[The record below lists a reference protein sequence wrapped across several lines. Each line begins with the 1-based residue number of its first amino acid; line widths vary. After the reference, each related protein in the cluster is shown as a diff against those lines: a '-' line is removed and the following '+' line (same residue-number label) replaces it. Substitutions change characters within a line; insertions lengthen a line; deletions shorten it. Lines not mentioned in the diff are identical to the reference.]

1 MGVLVLAY
9 REARTLT
16 AQDIQPFQALATQMA
31 GALNNQRLVA
41 ETQAAAQQLDEVNQ
55 RLTGRAWHEF
65 VRGGRVLRQID
76 TAPGFAPAPGTGQL
90 PTQLA
95 APVTLRNTV
104 IGALRVED
112 ARFDREWTPDEQA
125 LLQAVASDLSLAI
138 ENQRL
143 IEDTEKRA
151 QRERLVAEISS
162 KMFSQNDLE
171 SIVEI
176 AATELGRILQV
187 GRAEVRI
194 GADTLAA
201 VTPQVA
207 TEAGNGHGNGHQAKH
222 APAAY

>member
-1 MGVLVLAY
+1 
-9 REARTLT
+9 
-16 AQDIQPFQALATQMA
+16 MA
-31 GALNNQRLVA
+31 GTLYNQRLVA
-41 ETQAAAQQLDEVNQ
+41 ETRAAVQQLDEVNR
-55 RLTGRAWHEF
+55 RLTGKAWQELA
-65 VRGGRVLRQID
+65 RRSRVLRQID
-76 TAPGFAPAPGTGQL
+76 TAPGFLPTPGTGQL
-90 PTQLA
+90 PSQLA

-112 ARFDREWTPDEQA
+112 ARSAREWTPDEQA
-125 LLQAVASDLSLAI
+125 LLQAVANDLALAI

-143 IEDTEKRA
+143 IEETEMRA

-207 TEAGNGHGNGHQAKH
+207 TEAGNGHGNGRSQDAQS
-222 APAAY
+222 